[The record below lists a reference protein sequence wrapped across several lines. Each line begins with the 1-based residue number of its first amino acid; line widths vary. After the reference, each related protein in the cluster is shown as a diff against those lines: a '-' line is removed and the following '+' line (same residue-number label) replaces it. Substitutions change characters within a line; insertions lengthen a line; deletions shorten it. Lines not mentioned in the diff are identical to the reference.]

1 MEIETPEND
10 RADRKL
16 TNTVAITV
24 VVISVFLAL
33 QGVKSGNVAQALEAT
48 KADIVDKWN
57 QYQASRL
64 KHDVVEAA
72 LSTNRLLAATPGIDQ
87 SVVAA
92 EKQRADKAIALYV
105 EREKKYSEEAK
116 ALEGRL
122 EGLNKRDDQF
132 DVAEAMCS
140 LGLALAAIALL
151 AESWWLVAL
160 SWVFGAFGLTMGG
173 AAMAGVSVYPQWLV
187 ELLT

>member
-1 MEIETPEND
+1 MEIEAPEND
-10 RADRKL
+10 HADKKL

-57 QYQASRL
+57 QYQAARL

-72 LSTNRLLAATPGIDQ
+72 LSTNRLLAATPGVDPA
-87 SVVAA
+87 VVAA
-92 EKQRADKAIALYV
+92 EKDKAEKAIAAYV
-105 EREKKYSEEAK
+105 EREKKYQDEAK
-116 ALEGRL
+116 ALETKL

-140 LGLALAAIALL
+140 LGLALAAIAIL
-151 AESWWLVAL
+151 AESWWLVGL
-160 SWVFGAFGLTMGG
+160 SWILGAFGITMGG
-173 AAMAGVSVYPQWLV
+173 AAMAGVSLYPQWLV
-187 ELLT
+187 DILT